1 MPCSLQMQTVGICV
15 RLLARLNG
23 RAMSHTGLIPRWCW
37 SIERWSTWFI
47 IISWHSWGVYLYKLM
62 VMITDV
68 LCQWLLK
75 ISPPLQ
81 NSEFY
86 SSAFM
91 AFLSLAECRSPLSTS
106 QFRSTT
112 WGDWHMLNLPTSF
125 PKGTSARTAEALKWR
140 YQYLWK
146 IGKKEIYQTWNHSPK
161 SILDREKKDTWA
173 VQELFCVGNFGY

>member
-1 MPCSLQMQTVGICV
+1 MFLIFEQLSYMPCSLQMQTVGICV

-112 WGDWHMLNLPTSF
+112 GGIDICWTCPPHSLREHLHAQLRHSNEDTS
-125 PKGTSARTAEALKWR
+125 
-140 YQYLWK
+140 
-146 IGKKEIYQTWNHSPK
+146 ICGK
-161 SILDREKKDTWA
+161 
-173 VQELFCVGNFGY
+173 